1 MTERSVALPLETVKK
16 FTLDTVRV
24 QFVQLNQ
31 EVNNTY
37 QTPFPKQR
45 SRLISWYEYRHLEI
59 EFDESGQVKGGLV
72 WLVAALFD
80 FTFVRSIAVPA
91 YGKEGGHCYDPVS
104 LFLLHLCAFLD
115 GYTDDVAFV
124 RDLRHPEKGQTYR
137 TLAGLQE
144 HIPSEDDLCNFRYRL
159 RPEHFN
165 IIFHVLDRFFEKIGL
180 ITGVIL
186 STDGLLVRTFARY
199 LGCNYA
205 EERCQV
211 LPYTAE
217 IRALIKERV
226 IDALAALAE
235 GVSTKEIRIFV
246 PCPHPEIVEKVK
258 EKTKGK
264 TPLFEVL
271 CLRFIHTR
279 YTTTF
284 QMAGHPLEKTV
295 AVLTEGRKKEPS
307 PAGHPILKALL
318 GEELPIAEGIRVQVV
333 TNNVQWD
340 GAGRPSI
347 RCSKT
352 PVDIRARLGYRRSKS
367 DPTKAEAVFGWE
379 VMTTVSVEPLIRR
392 EFPVGVAVGVPN
404 TSVSE
409 RFKALQ
415 TGQVEKYHSFTTLA
429 HTGDCAFGTEPGMEQ
444 VRSQGAVPVMDYNP
458 GREDLSPEKLLERG
472 YDKKGWPYITCPGGT
487 QWTIPPVRYEQESK
501 SILHACLKLCPQKEQ
516 ENPCPLRETELGQWL
531 EMSIEEHPR
540 LIIEV
545 PRGTEQF
552 QLLRNLRVASERFNS
567 QAKDDGRLET
577 PRLMGEHAFG
587 VRANL
592 SAMTVLLEKT
602 LGFILEMTAQLPHI
616 SAQSVSDHLR
626 GPPMG
631 EFLNWL
637 KLCYT
642 RKCAY
647 A

>member
-1 MTERSVALPLETVKK
+1 MTEQSVALPLEIVKK

-24 QFVQLNQ
+24 QFVQTNQ
-31 EVNNTY
+31 EVNHTY

-59 EFDESGQVKGGLV
+59 EFDENGQVKGGMV

-80 FTFVRSIAVPA
+80 FTFVRSVAAPA

-104 LFLLHLCAFLD
+104 LFLLHLFAFLD

-124 RDLRHPEKGQTYR
+124 RDLRHPEKGKTYR
-137 TLAGLQE
+137 ALAGLKE
-144 HIPSEDDLCNFRYRL
+144 RIPSEDDLCNFRYRL
-159 RPEHFN
+159 QPEHFN
-165 IIFHVLDRFFEKIGL
+165 TIFHVLDQFFEKIGL

-205 EERCQV
+205 EERCRA
-211 LPYTAE
+211 LPYTPE

-226 IDALAALAE
+226 ITALAALAE

-246 PCPHPEIVEKVK
+246 PCPHPEVVAKVK

-264 TPLFEVL
+264 TPLFEVV

-295 AVLTEGRKKEPS
+295 ALLAEGKKKEP
-307 PAGHPILKALL
+307 PPDGRPVLKALL
-318 GEELPIAEGIRVQVV
+318 DEELPIAEGIRVQLV
-333 TNNVQWD
+333 TNNVHFNA
-340 GAGRPSI
+340 AGQPTI
-347 RCSKT
+347 RCSKV

-409 RFKALQ
+409 RFKVLQ
-415 TGQVEKYHSFTTLA
+415 TEQVERYHSFTTLA

-444 VRSQGAVPVMDYNP
+444 VRSNGAVPIMDYNP

-472 YDKKGWPYITCPGGT
+472 YDKKGWPYITCPRGT
-487 QWTIPPVRYEQESK
+487 RWAIPPVRHEQEAK
-501 SILHACLKLCPQKEQ
+501 SILHACLQLCPQKEQ
-516 ENPCPLRETELGQWL
+516 ESPCLFRETELGQCR

-540 LIIEV
+540 LVVEV

-552 QLLRNLRVASERFNS
+552 QLLRNLRVGSERFNS
-567 QAKDDGRLET
+567 QAKDDGRLES

-592 SAMTVLLEKT
+592 SAMTVLLEKA
-602 LGFILEMTAQLPHI
+602 LGFILEMTAQLPHLLDQDGV
-616 SAQSVSDHLR
+616 ARLR
-626 GPPMG
+626 APPLM
-631 EFLNWL
+631 
-637 KLCYT
+637 
-642 RKCAY
+642 ASS
-647 A
+647 

>member
-1 MTERSVALPLETVKK
+1 MTEKSVALPLEIVKK

-24 QFVQLNQ
+24 QFVHINQ
-31 EVNNTY
+31 EVTNIY

-59 EFDESGQVKGGLV
+59 AFDENGQVKGGIV

-80 FTFVRSIAVPA
+80 FTFVRSVAAPA

-104 LFLLHLCAFLD
+104 LFLLHLFAFLD

-124 RDLRHPEKGQTYR
+124 RDLQHSEKGKTYR
-137 TLAGLQE
+137 TLAGLKE
-144 HIPSEDDLCNFRYRL
+144 RIPSEDDLCNFRYRL
-159 RPEHFN
+159 QPEHFN
-165 IIFHVLDRFFEKIGL
+165 TIFHILDRFFEKIGL

-205 EERCQV
+205 EERCRV
-211 LPYTAE
+211 LPYTPE

-226 IDALAALAE
+226 ITALAALAE

-246 PCPHPEIVEKVK
+246 PCPHPEVREKV
-258 EKTKGK
+258 EERTKGK
-264 TPLFEVL
+264 SPLFEVV

-284 QMAGHPLEKTV
+284 QMAEHPLEKTV
-295 AVLTEGRKKEPS
+295 ALLTEGKKKEPA
-307 PAGHPILKALL
+307 PDGRPVLKALL
-318 GEELPIAEGIRVQVV
+318 DEELPIAEGIRVQVV
-333 TNNVQWD
+333 TNNVRWD
-340 GAGRPSI
+340 TAGPLTI
-347 RCSKT
+347 RCSKV
-352 PVDIRARLGYRRSKS
+352 PADIRARLGYRRSKS

-379 VMTTVSVEPLIRR
+379 IMTTVSIEPLLRR

-409 RFKALQ
+409 RFQALQ
-415 TGQVEKYHSFTTLA
+415 TEQVEKYHSFTTLA

-444 VRSQGAVPVMDYNP
+444 VRSHGAVPIMDYNP
-458 GREDLSPEKLLERG
+458 GREDLSPEKLLKRG

-487 QWTIPPVRYEQESK
+487 RWAIPPVRYEQESK

-516 ENPCPLRETELGQWL
+516 ESSCPLREAELGQCL

-540 LIIEV
+540 LVIEV

-567 QAKDDGRLET
+567 QAKDDGRLES

-587 VRANL
+587 VRANW
-592 SAMTVLLEKT
+592 SAMKVLLEKT
-602 LGFILEMTAQLPHI
+602 LGFILEMTALLPQLLGQNGV
-616 SAQSVSDHLR
+616 ARLR
-626 GPPMG
+626 APPM
-631 EFLNWL
+631 
-637 KLCYT
+637 
-642 RKCAY
+642 ASS
-647 A
+647 

>member
-1 MTERSVALPLETVKK
+1 MTEKSVALPPQIVKK

-24 QFVQLNQ
+24 QFVQINQ
-31 EVNNTY
+31 EVNDTY

-45 SRLISWYEYRHLEI
+45 SRLISWYEYQHLEI
-59 EFDESGQVKGGLV
+59 EWDENGQVKRGIV

-80 FTFVRSIAVPA
+80 FTFVRSVAAPA
-91 YGKEGGHCYDPVS
+91 YGKEGGYCYDPVS
-104 LFLLHLCAFLD
+104 LFLLHLFAFLD
-115 GYTDDVAFV
+115 GYMDDVAFV
-124 RDLRHPEKGQTYR
+124 RDLRDPEKGKTYR

-144 HIPSEDDLCNFRYRL
+144 RIPSEDDLCNFRYRL
-159 RPEHFN
+159 QPEHFN
-165 IIFHVLDRFFEKIGL
+165 IVFHVLDWFFEKIGL

-205 EERCQV
+205 EERCRA
-211 LPYTAE
+211 LPYTPE

-226 IDALAALAE
+226 TTALAVLAQ

-264 TPLFEVL
+264 TPLFEVV

-295 AVLTEGRKKEPS
+295 ALLTEGQKKETS
-307 PAGHPILKALL
+307 PDGRSVLKALL
-318 GEELPIAEGIRVQVV
+318 DEELPIAEGIRVQAV
-333 TNNVQWD
+333 TNNVHWEA
-340 GAGRPSI
+340 AGQPTI
-347 RCSKT
+347 RCSKV
-352 PVDIRARLGYRRSKS
+352 PADIRARLGYRRSKS

-379 VMTTVSVEPLIRR
+379 MMTTVSIEPLIHR

-404 TSVSE
+404 TSVGE
-409 RFKALQ
+409 RFKVLQ
-415 TGQVEKYHSFTTLA
+415 TEQVEKHHSFTPLA
-429 HTGDCAFGTEPGMEQ
+429 HTGDCAFGTEPGMAQ
-444 VRSQGAVPVMDYNP
+444 VRSKGAVPIMDYNP

-487 QWTIPPVRYEQESK
+487 RWAIPPVRHEQETK
-501 SILHACLKLCPQKEQ
+501 SILHACLQLCPQKEQ
-516 ENPCPLRETELGQWL
+516 ESPCSFRETGLGQCL
-531 EMSIEEHPR
+531 GMSIEEHPR
-540 LIIEV
+540 LVVEV

-552 QLLRNLRVASERFNS
+552 QLLRNLRSGSERFNS
-567 QAKDDGRLET
+567 QGKDDGRLET

-592 SAMTVLLEKT
+592 GTMTVLLKKT
-602 LGFILEMTAQLPHI
+602 LEFILEMTAQLPHI
-616 SAQSVSDHLR
+616 SAQSVPDHLR

-637 KLCYT
+637 RL
-642 RKCAY
+642 R
-647 A
+647 

>member
-1 MTERSVALPLETVKK
+1 MTEKSVALPPQIVKK
-16 FTLDTVRV
+16 FTLDSVRV
-24 QFVQLNQ
+24 QFVQINQ
-31 EVNNTY
+31 EVNHTY
-37 QTPFPKQR
+37 RTPFPKQR

-59 EFDESGQVKGGLV
+59 ELDENGQVKGGII
-72 WLVAALFD
+72 WLAVALFD
-80 FTFVRSIAVPA
+80 FTFVRSVAAPA

-104 LFLLHLCAFLD
+104 LFLLHLFAFLD
-115 GYTDDVAFV
+115 GYTDDVTFV
-124 RDLRHPEKGQTYR
+124 RDLRHPEKGKTYR
-137 TLAGLQE
+137 ILAGLQE
-144 HIPSEDDLCNFRYRL
+144 RIPSEADLCNFRYRL

-165 IIFHVLDRFFEKIGL
+165 TIFHILNRFFEKIGL

-205 EERCQV
+205 EERCRA
-211 LPYTAE
+211 LPYTPE

-226 IDALAALAE
+226 ISALAALAQ

-258 EKTKGK
+258 ERTKGK
-264 TPLFEVL
+264 TPLFEVV

-284 QMAGHPLEKTV
+284 QLAGHPLEQTV
-295 AVLTEGRKKEPS
+295 ALLTEGKKKDPS
-307 PAGHPILKALL
+307 PDGRPVLKALL
-318 GEELPIAEGIRVQVV
+318 GEELPLAEGIRVQVV

-340 GAGRPSI
+340 EAGRPTI
-347 RCSKT
+347 RCSKV
-352 PVDIRARLGYRRSKS
+352 PADIRARLGYRRSKS

-379 VMTTVSVEPLIRR
+379 VMTTVSVEPLIHR

-409 RFKALQ
+409 RFEVLQ
-415 TGQVEKYHSFTTLA
+415 REQVRKHHSFTTLA
-429 HTGDCAFGTEPGMEQ
+429 HTGDCAFGTEPGMAE
-444 VRSQGAVPVMDYNP
+444 VRTNGAVPIMDYNP

-487 QWTIPPVRYEQESK
+487 CWAIPPVRYEQEAK

-516 ENPCPLRETELGQWL
+516 ESPCLFRETELGQCQ

-540 LIIEV
+540 LVVEV

-567 QAKDDGRLET
+567 QAKDDGRLEN
-577 PRLMGEHAFG
+577 PRLMGEYALG

-592 SAMTVLLEKT
+592 SAMTVLLEKA
-602 LGFILEMTAQLPHI
+602 LGFILEMTAQLPHM
-616 SAQSVSDHLR
+616 SAQSTPRS
-626 GPPMG
+626 PP
-631 EFLNWL
+631 
-637 KLCYT
+637 
-642 RKCAY
+642 RPP
-647 A
+647 